1 MSNGKIGG
9 IGDEGIKGNRSL
21 TPNNLNNPTSKLA
34 EITKKEDKLDP
45 AGNLGVDTGKRGKV
59 V

>member
-9 IGDEGIKGNRSL
+9 VGDEGIKGSRSL
-21 TPNNLNNPTSKLA
+21 TPNNLNNPTRRLA
-34 EITKKEDKLDP
+34 EITKKDDKLDP